1 VSDKEEEEHNEE
13 TDTGMTEEEAA
24 LKIEAVAR
32 GRKDREKVAQMRKKR
47 DQEKEDERR
56 RKEEEILEQEQEEE
70 QRRQQEAEE
79 EAEQK
84 RQQEEEEEAEQQRQ
98 QEEEEE
104 AEQKRQQEDDEA
116 QAAVEQ
122 QQAKKRTKKRKK
134 GHSFES
140 KNKVH
145 PDDVEICEAREI
157 GSSKMLRN
165 LHIGNRKVG
174 KCWCCFDFNSFVVL
188 SY

>member
-70 QRRQQEAEE
+70 QRRQQEA
-79 EAEQK
+79 
-84 RQQEEEEEAEQQRQ
+84 
-98 QEEEEE
+98 EEE

>member
-1 VSDKEEEEHNEE
+1 
-13 TDTGMTEEEAA
+13 MTKEEAA

-32 GRKDREKVAQMRKKR
+32 GRKDRKKVAQLREKR

-56 RKEEEILEQEQEEE
+56 RKEQEILEQEEEE
-70 QRRQQEAEE
+70 ERRRQQEAEE

-84 RQQEEEEEAEQQRQ
+84 RQQEA
-98 QEEEEE
+98 EEE
-104 AEQKRQQEDDEA
+104 AEQKRQQEEDEA
-116 QAAVEQ
+116 QAAAEK
-122 QQAKKRTKKRKK
+122 QQAKKKTKKRKK
-134 GHSFES
+134 GHSLES

-157 GSSKMLRN
+157 GSSKLLRN

-188 SY
+188 SC

>member
-1 VSDKEEEEHNEE
+1 MSDKEEEEHNEE

-32 GRKDREKVAQMRKKR
+32 GRKDREKVAQMREKR

-104 AEQKRQQEDDEA
+104 AEQKRQQEEDEA
-116 QAAVEQ
+116 
-122 QQAKKRTKKRKK
+122 KKKTKKRKK

-140 KNKVH
+140 KNNVH

-165 LHIGNRKVG
+165 LHIGNRKVS
-174 KCWCCFDFNSFVVL
+174 KCWCCF
-188 SY
+188 

>member
-1 VSDKEEEEHNEE
+1 
-13 TDTGMTEEEAA
+13 MTKEEAA

-32 GRKDREKVAQMRKKR
+32 GRKDRKKVAQLREKR

-56 RKEEEILEQEQEEE
+56 RKEQEILEQEEEE
-70 QRRQQEAEE
+70 ERRRQQEAEE

-84 RQQEEEEEAEQQRQ
+84 RQQEE
-98 QEEEEE
+98 
-104 AEQKRQQEDDEA
+104 DEA
-116 QAAVEQ
+116 QAAAEK
-122 QQAKKRTKKRKK
+122 QQAKKKTKKRKK
-134 GHSFES
+134 GHSLES

-157 GSSKMLRN
+157 GSSKLLRN

-174 KCWCCFDFNSFVVL
+174 KCWCCFDFTVL
-188 SY
+188 LYCLADLVSLLLFPMTFAASWFTGRVHTGNLHRHG

>member
-98 QEEEEE
+98 QEDEEE
-104 AEQKRQQEDDEA
+104 A
-116 QAAVEQ
+116 EQ

>member
-1 VSDKEEEEHNEE
+1 MSDKEEEEHNEE

-32 GRKDREKVAQMRKKR
+32 GRKDREKVAQMREKR

-84 RQQEEEEEAEQQRQ
+84 RQQEE
-98 QEEEEE
+98 
-104 AEQKRQQEDDEA
+104 DEA
-116 QAAVEQ
+116 
-122 QQAKKRTKKRKK
+122 KKKTKKRKK

-140 KNKVH
+140 KNNVH

-174 KCWCCFDFNSFVVL
+174 KCWCCF
-188 SY
+188 